1 MSSAIAASSKR
12 AAISAYGLEIEE
24 IAEQCAESDITV
36 IVGYCERAA
45 DRVFNAASV
54 IGLDRVIG
62 KHRKQHLPYIGADRF
77 NDKPVDIEP
86 TVFEDARRKGRRGH
100 LLRAFVRWRS
110 PEPISSH
117 YPLTGPNSY
126 IFLR

>member
-62 KHRKQHLPYIGADRF
+62 KHRKQRRGQCLAVESNGACSSGRHGSSPYISCQIRF
-77 NDKPVDIEP
+77 YAFGRLSDI
-86 TVFEDARRKGRRGH
+86 A
-100 LLRAFVRWRS
+100 LA
-110 PEPISSH
+110 
-117 YPLTGPNSY
+117 
-126 IFLR
+126 